1 MTLRLIRDDET
12 PRPLGIF
19 HSITTRDAAG
29 QERDGQPYY
38 DWKALDG
45 VGPQIFE
52 VQFADGTWMLAD
64 PQELDAGRF
73 LLGVVP
79 DHTWPAVEYGE
90 PSEGRPTPVV
100 TRAAL
105 QDVLNRS
112 RTPHVWDG
120 NEVTLTN
127 PGQCL
132 RAREDGLYDL
142 GSLGWAFELEHDSA
156 TRREM
161 LAADLR
167 RAGVDADAIE
177 ARVTTDIGHAKPP
190 TGATETAA
198 DQRTSRHGNRGVRA
212 PGPAPASLDR

>member
-1 MTLRLIRDDET
+1 MALRLIRNEEA
-12 PRPLGIF
+12 RPLGIF

-29 QERDGQPYY
+29 LERDGQPYY
-38 DWKALDG
+38 AWNALDG
-45 VGPQIFE
+45 VGPQVFE

-64 PQELDAGRF
+64 PRELDAGRF
-73 LLGVVP
+73 LLGAVL

-90 PSEGRPTPVV
+90 PAEDRPTPVV
-100 TRAAL
+100 ARVVL
-105 QDVLNRS
+105 EDVLNRS
-112 RTPHVWDG
+112 CTPYVWDG
-120 NEVTLTN
+120 NDVTLTN
-127 PGQCL
+127 PGRCL

-142 GSLGWAFELEHDSA
+142 APLGWAFELEHDSA
-156 TRREM
+156 TRRVM

-198 DQRTSRHGNRGVRA
+198 DHRTSQHGNRAVRA
-212 PGPAPASLDR
+212 PGPAPASPDR